1 MNPSPHRTFPYT
13 NTTVPVLTSRV
24 PAARAFVALVLSV
37 AIPGFAAL
45 ALTGCGVDAPEA
57 TPDAAVV
64 VDAGTDAPM
73 VDPRTDVPP
82 VTRRDSGPG
91 VDVVA
96 LDAGTDTGPEG
107 DVRRVDVGTDAG
119 ADGGAAPGDT
129 GPEVDVLRVDAG
141 TDAGPVG
148 RACSTGADCPAFP
161 GWTCLGA
168 PGACRCTPS
177 GGDDLC
183 GRRDR
188 DCDGVADPEVTC
200 SNRCVN
206 PTTDPRNCGGCGR
219 ACSTGEGCV
228 GGACRCETP
237 GTGRRTL
244 CGGCVD
250 VTDRG
255 GTTTAFCTFCLT
267 TCSAASRRRNPAHN
281 DCCNA
286 ACGILSTPDPCR

>member
-1 MNPSPHRTFPYT
+1 MNPSTHRTFPYA
-13 NTTVPVLTSRV
+13 NTTIPALTSRV

-45 ALTGCGVDAPEA
+45 ALTGCGVDAPDT
-57 TPDAAVV
+57 TPEAAVV
-64 VDAGTDAPM
+64 ADAAPDRPM

-107 DVRRVDVGTDAG
+107 DVRRVDVGSDTA
-119 ADGGAAPGDT
+119 ADGGDAQGDT
-129 GPEVDVLRVDAG
+129 GTEADALRV
-141 TDAGPVG
+141 DAGPVG
-148 RACSTGADCPAFP
+148 RACATGADCPAFQ

-200 SNRCVN
+200 TNRCVN
-206 PTTDPRNCGGCGR
+206 PATDPRNCGGCGR

-228 GGACRCETP
+228 DGACRCETP

-267 TCSAASRRRNPAHN
+267 TCSAASRRRSQAHN

-286 ACGILSTPDPCR
+286 ACGILTTPDPCR